1 MAKIVDDGSGFKV
14 IEISRSEIVSS
25 ILGAYGAI
33 GICDYCG
40 KSPENGYYV
49 AVLNQWICPE
59 CYHDFISR
67 NKPEPEDSWYED
79 LMFNKYKK
87 IFNV

>member
-1 MAKIVDDGSGFKV
+1 MAKVVDDGSGFKV
-14 IEISRSEIVSS
+14 IEISRAEI
-25 ILGAYGAI
+25 IGKLGSVGAV

-40 KSPENGYYV
+40 KSPDSGFYV

-59 CYHDFISR
+59 CYRDFISR

-79 LMFNKYKK
+79 RMYNKYKQL
-87 IFNV
+87 FNV